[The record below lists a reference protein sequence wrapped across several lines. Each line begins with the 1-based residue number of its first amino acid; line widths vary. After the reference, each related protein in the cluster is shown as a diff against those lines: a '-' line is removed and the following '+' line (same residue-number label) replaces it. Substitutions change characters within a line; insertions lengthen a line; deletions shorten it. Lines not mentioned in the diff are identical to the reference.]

1 MSDALKSDIALL
13 LSAAALMVSFATL
26 YFTKIQPGR
35 PVGGISYA
43 MIWRFSNLPDFSET
57 DFTFSPRLWIT
68 NVGARPLVI
77 INLRLGLRPEKHSEF
92 KAYPTTSIPEEA
104 LSNSGEF
111 SDYGRLTTGSPFGA
125 LALAPQQLWAPCY
138 KFGIPKERRDNLV
151 GPVTIQVELKTNDGW
166 KTVCTDTL
174 QFGSDPFHLRALM
187 APVMS
192 IPVYTRR

>member
-1 MSDALKSDIALL
+1 MSLFISCGALL
-13 LSAAALMVSFATL
+13 VAFAAL
-26 YFTKIQPGR
+26 YFNKLQPGR

-43 MIWRFSNLPDFSET
+43 MIWRFSNLPDFTET
-57 DFTFSPRLWIT
+57 DFTFSPALWIT

-77 INLRLGLRPEKHSEF
+77 INLRLRLKPEKSSEF
-92 KAYPTTSIPEEA
+92 ISYPATSIPEEA

-111 SDYGRLTTGSPFGA
+111 SDYGRLTTGSPFRA
-125 LALAPQQLWAPCY
+125 LALAPEQLWAPCY